1 MFTQHLFSCLSQGKS
16 PSSTL
21 SSEIDR
27 QRPSSMFATMPL
39 PKPSSSNNNGDPSS
53 SATLLK
59 TQSLRTG
66 PPSKP
71 PRKKRPAPL
80 PPSMKQNSVNQSLP
94 NVKGTTTKEISVDVL
109 TAVVHSRTSSHSSGF
124 NETTSSPLES
134 PGNSSHDSTAR
145 VADIA
150 EERAK
155 TEPERS
161 AVTDHLPSR
170 DSIPSVVYVQPEPS
184 IEITSPCLSNT
195 SLDGDGDSSTLRRKR
210 KAPKPPPGGE

>member
-1 MFTQHLFSCLSQGKS
+1 
-16 PSSTL
+16 
-21 SSEIDR
+21 
-27 QRPSSMFATMPL
+27 MFATLPL

-53 SATLLK
+53 SATLQK
-59 TQSLRTG
+59 TQSVRAG

-80 PPSMKQNSVNQSLP
+80 PPVATSMKQNSVNQSQ
-94 NVKGTTTKEISVDVL
+94 NIKETKTKEISVDVL

-150 EERAK
+150 EERTK
-155 TEPERS
+155 TKPES
-161 AVTDHLPSR
+161 SVVTDNLPSR
-170 DSIPSVVYVQPEPS
+170 DSIPEVVS
-184 IEITSPCLSNT
+184 IEITEPCLSNST
-195 SLDGDGDSSTLRRKR
+195 IDGDGDSSTLRRKR
-210 KAPKPPPGGE
+210 KAPRPPPGGE